1 MTMMTMMKMTMA
13 MMVMVMVMVMVLM
26 VTRMMKPSMMM
37 NPTRRLVRA
46 PQLIVNSL
54 QWIHSSFHED
64 YEDDVVVGHTCF
76 LSGK

>member
-1 MTMMTMMKMTMA
+1 MLTMLMMAMA
-13 MMVMVMVMVMVLM
+13 MMVMVMVVVV

-37 NPTRRLVRA
+37 NPTRMLVRA

-54 QWIHSSFHED
+54 QWIHSSFPED
-64 YEDDVVVGHTCF
+64 YEDDDIVGHTCF

>member
-1 MTMMTMMKMTMA
+1 MMTMLRMTMA
-13 MMVMVMVMVMVLM
+13 MMVMVMVMVLM

-37 NPTRRLVRA
+37 NPTRMRVRA

-54 QWIHSSFHED
+54 RWIQSSFPED
-64 YEDDVVVGHTCF
+64 YEDNDVVGHMCF